1 MTQSTI
7 EIEGFPEGWKAVSYR
22 CPESGD
28 YYLENNGIVIK
39 HTGCKQ
45 KFPWIIVEKIQPR
58 RIVPDSETQIA
69 LMEGAM
75 NSAADD
81 YFAARPQL
89 DNTHNLRIFEAG
101 FRRAWKEV
109 KE

>member
-1 MTQSTI
+1 MERSQGVVI
-7 EIEGFPEGWKAVSYR
+7 MGI
-22 CPESGD
+22 D
-28 YYLENNGIVIK
+28 Y
-39 HTGCKQ
+39 
-45 KFPWIIVEKIQPR
+45 
-58 RIVPDSETQIA
+58 ETQIA

-101 FRRAWKEV
+101 FRRAWEMKELQSEV
-109 KE
+109 KK